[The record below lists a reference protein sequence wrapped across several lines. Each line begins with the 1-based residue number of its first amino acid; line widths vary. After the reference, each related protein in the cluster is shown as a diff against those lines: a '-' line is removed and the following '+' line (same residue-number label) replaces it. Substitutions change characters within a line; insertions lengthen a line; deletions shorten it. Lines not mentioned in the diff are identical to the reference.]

1 MAYCE
6 PLAVLDSMAWHCL
19 ASCQVCGH
27 MQEGD
32 MRKSK
37 SVAMVAAIATLLAIA
52 PTTAAAASKSGT
64 SPSFYTTGFGTPL
77 PEDPEVTSE
86 LSREF
91 RSEKPNAIEELEK
104 YLAGPRP
111 AKHITRAADL
121 RNGTAVTAA
130 TATPNPV
137 SVDECR
143 AKLGSID
150 DLGARQEPKYW
161 YKDRFNSCTG
171 AAIKI
176 NKVDCRNG
184 ICASVGFIAYRLVIV
199 GHGNREAN
207 SDDSRTMTFQWF
219 TDQGRTFGDAPPEYD
234 YIYNGLICNTYTNVE
249 CGFDRSYGMATVAEL
264 RNGWTSPVLTL
275 TERNTSTSPDNK
287 IYYDLRFTIKGGM
300 GEIWSPKV
308 QILRSDTATYANKGG
323 FVFMD
328 VESWFQ
334 YDFVADRV
342 MYHQVKHVWDAQ
354 NRIESTKPGDKF
366 TKVAGSR
373 ASGSKLTRLAPNVSP
388 QNDNE
393 FLKRYNRNNYIAV
406 LTCKQYF
413 HEDYATRHG
422 ARECDEYPY
431 RSTFEGAAYTENDGG
446 AGIWSYSARPI
457 PQQDN
462 SIGGGTL
469 SAFYI
474 RDHIVHGDTFWVDIV
489 GQPDPNIPDL
499 QYD

>member
-1 MAYCE
+1 
-6 PLAVLDSMAWHCL
+6 
-19 ASCQVCGH
+19 
-27 MQEGD
+27 
-32 MRKSK
+32 MRKRK
-37 SVAMVAAIATLLAIA
+37 SMAMVAAVVTLLAIA
-52 PTTAAAASKSGT
+52 PAAAAGASTSGT
-64 SPSFYTTGFGTPL
+64 SPSYYTTGL
-77 PEDPEVTSE
+77 DAARSADPEITSE

-91 RSEKPNAIEELEK
+91 RSQKPNAVEELEK

-111 AKHITRAADL
+111 AKHITRAADMREAAAL
-121 RNGTAVTAA
+121 TAA
-130 TATPNPV
+130 AATPNPV

-176 NKVDCRNG
+176 NKVECRNG
-184 ICASVGFIAYRLVIV
+184 VCNPVGYIAYRLVIV

-207 SDDSRTMTFQWF
+207 ADGSRTMTFQWF
-219 TDQGRTFGDAPPEYD
+219 TDQGRSFGDTPPEYD
-234 YIYNGLICNTYTNVE
+234 SIYNGLVCKTYINVQ
-249 CGFDRSYGMATVAEL
+249 CGFDRSYGMSTVGEL

-275 TERNTSTSPDNK
+275 TERNTSDAPDNK
-287 IYYDLRFTIKGGM
+287 IYYDLGFTIKGGM
-300 GEIWSPKV
+300 GEIKSKTV

-334 YDFVADRV
+334 YDFVADKV

-366 TKVAGSR
+366 TKVAGGR
-373 ASGSKLTRLAPNVSP
+373 GSGKMLTRLAPNVSP
-388 QNDNE
+388 QNNDE
-393 FLKRYNRNNYIAV
+393 YVKRYNRNNYVAV

-413 HEDYATRHG
+413 HDDYATRFG
-422 ARECDEYPY
+422 PRECDEYPY
-431 RSTFEGAAYTENDGG
+431 RSTFEGAAYTEYDGG
-446 AGIWSYSARPI
+446 TGIWSYSARPI

-469 SAFYI
+469 AAFYD